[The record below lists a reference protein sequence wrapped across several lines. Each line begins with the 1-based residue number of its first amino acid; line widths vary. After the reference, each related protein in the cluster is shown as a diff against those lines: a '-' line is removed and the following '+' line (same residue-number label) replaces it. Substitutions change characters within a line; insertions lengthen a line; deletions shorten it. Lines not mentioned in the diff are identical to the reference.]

1 MKTAKHAKYYES
13 ILQLRNPSGDVDDM
27 VHRVVG
33 AVNSQNAA
41 DIFISK
47 KKKVTNGVDI
57 YLSSNRFAVEIGRDL
72 FRAFGGEFKV
82 TKKLF
87 SQHRL
92 TSRLLYRVTVLFR
105 MAPFKVGDFILLE
118 DEAFKV
124 LNIAKIVLLENL
136 GARHQVELAYKAILR
151 NFEKLGPVKV
161 VVSKIK
167 PHLEVIH
174 PKTFQSVPVLPIDK
188 SSRFVPGEKIRVIFS
203 EGNVWRA
210 A

>member
-1 MKTAKHAKYYES
+1 LKTAKHAKYYES

>member
-33 AVNSQNAA
+33 SVNSQNAA